1 MYATLPHPCRDIICR
16 VRMSQTC
23 VYAGEICIYRGL
35 LMSGFWTT
43 VSNTRYPCLQIID
56 FVFNEVNFAYF
67 LANKFQVSF
76 HANLT

>member
-1 MYATLPHPCRDIICR
+1 
-16 VRMSQTC
+16 
-23 VYAGEICIYRGL
+23 
-35 LMSGFWTT
+35 MSGFWTT